1 METVGEKV
9 AIAQKLGLARQEL
22 LDVGLRGNSLLHV
35 PARRSSFLEIFD
47 ADAAALFGTL
57 TGSNGSKRPLQFVPA
72 PDENET
78 GDRDGGDSDAGD
90 EPVAESLSLGDEP
103 PLDAVGPAVDSS
115 RFLQVRLPQ
124 EKLDAQL
131 LRMESQAHTLLHEQG
146 IDVLFLALGFL
157 EWCDD
162 TSSSAPRYAPL
173 VLVPVE
179 LQRDSVRSRF
189 RLAYT
194 DAELGPNLNL
204 GAKLKGD
211 FRLDLP
217 EFPDEFDFRAYVD
230 AVALL
235 VSDRPRW
242 RVLRDKAVLGFFSY
256 GKFQMYVDLDPESW
270 PEENPLLKNLQLKR
284 LFGEGF
290 EADASLVE
298 GVRGHEALTAPE
310 NLHLVKDADSSQ
322 TEAILAVMEGANLVV
337 QGPPGTGKS
346 QTITNVIAEALARGK
361 RVLFVA
367 QKMAAL
373 EVVKARL
380 DECHLGDSVLELHS
394 HKSNKKAVLGSLRH
408 VFEQGRPEAPDRDA
422 RYRRLS
428 EVREALDGYV
438 ADLGRPILNS
448 GLHYVDC
455 VGRMLALKNQP
466 RLAGIAPV
474 RFEWL
479 RNWDAEDLERGRRA
493 IRAAGDYLR
502 EFGAPED
509 NPFRHSRRTSLSP
522 NDDQWLARQV
532 ARAWEPLGR
541 LIEDAAALAQA
552 MQIPVPATFADIA
565 ILHRAG
571 KRALDAPH
579 LQGVRVST
587 QEWQV
592 RRDDIREA
600 VACGAEM
607 HRLHEQLS
615 GHFIDAAFE
624 ADLLAVRVGL
634 AGRADKWWRV
644 FSGPYR
650 QAKSTL
656 RGYMKGALSGP
667 PVQWLEWVDGLL
679 AYRRHHQRLRELEP
693 VCQSLFG
700 AQWQGVRSDWA
711 VLGRLADWI
720 IELYEAIGKG
730 DLPQGLADFLEGDPD
745 LRAWVEPVEA
755 LAVQSAHIQGQFQ
768 ELITFLEW
776 AHGPVEEVTLETWRA
791 RLEAWRQ
798 TRRLY
803 EITRFNQIEKQVEEA
818 GLSGLIARLRDWR
831 DPSDVLEDWLLLG
844 YYSGLVDTAYG
855 ERSRIGQ
862 FDRLGQERLLSEFAK
877 LDRDVFAYAQEKL
890 VVGLH
895 AELPPFNAP
904 GEMDLLRR
912 EFSKQRRHL
921 PIRRLMHEAGSVIQ
935 KIKPVFMM
943 SPMSVATYLPQG
955 RLHFDLVI
963 FDEASQI
970 PAPESLGAILRGDQ
984 VVVVG
989 DSRQMPPTDFFG
1001 RAVELTDDEAEQ
1013 SVTADL
1019 ESILDL
1025 MQAQGV
1031 PERMLRWHYRSRD
1044 SSLIAVSNDQFYD
1057 NSLMIFPSPGMN
1069 PDARGL
1075 HFHHLP
1081 GTHYDR
1087 GGSRANRGEA
1097 LAVAQA
1103 VMAHARINPELS
1115 LGVVAFS
1122 TAQREV
1128 ILLEVERLR
1137 RAHPETEPFFRH
1149 HEGGEFFIKNLENVQ
1164 GDERDVIFISIGYG
1178 FTESG
1183 RFGLN
1188 FGPLNTQGGE
1198 RRLNVLITRARLAM
1212 DVFCNFRADDL
1223 RLSPSS
1229 PFGVRALKAFLHYA
1243 ETRDLPSRELTG
1255 REPDSPFEN
1264 EVMQAIQRLGYDVE
1278 PQVGSQGFYID
1289 LAVRDPVKPGRFVL
1303 AVECDGAS
1311 YHSTAVARD
1320 RDRIRQAVLEG
1331 LGWTFHRVWS
1341 TEWFRNPQAETERL
1355 KEAIE
1360 AALRH
1365 AQAQDDLA
1373 GKQRQTESAV
1383 GVVAQQVVKPGLD
1396 ESAAGPFSA
1405 EGLRAEATVPATRAS
1420 RESVGGSGD
1429 SGSGTVSAVAA
1440 DVRSGDPG
1448 PASGAHI
1455 KRTAQPT
1462 AEYMQPA
1469 VTDYQA
1475 ADESVLGLQS
1485 NTTDFHEIP
1494 LERLATAVFKVVQ
1507 AEGPVHTAVLT
1518 ARLLSAA
1525 NVGRAGVRIQSSILS
1540 ALNHLEQKDK
1550 IRFDGE
1556 FAALPEQLTNPP
1568 LRDWSILVPSQR
1580 RLEYVSDTELAHV
1593 LYRTVINAYSIDRN
1607 DAMSAALASLGFK
1620 RLTSQASERLLG
1632 IIEDLLERGAI
1643 RNHVDR
1649 LQPGPVPRD

>member
-1 METVGEKV
+1 ME
-9 AIAQKLGLARQEL
+9 LARQEL

-35 PARRSSFLEIFD
+35 PARRSSFLEIVD
-47 ADAAALFGTL
+47 GDSAALFGTL

-72 PDENET
+72 PDEDE
-78 GDRDGGDSDAGD
+78 GAERDDGDSGTGD
-90 EPVAESLSLGDEP
+90 EPELDVFPLGDAA
-103 PLDAVGPAVDSS
+103 PLNTLGASADPA

-131 LRMESQAHTLLHEQG
+131 LRMESQAHALLQEQG

-157 EWCDD
+157 EWYEDA
-162 TSSSAPRYAPL
+162 SSTMPRHAPL

-189 RLAYT
+189 RLSYT

-211 FRLDLP
+211 FRFDLP
-217 EFPDEFDFRAYVD
+217 EFPDEFDFCAYID
-230 AVALL
+230 AVALR
-235 VSDRPRW
+235 VAERPRW
-242 RVLRDKAVLGFFSY
+242 RVVRDKVVLGFFSY
-256 GKFQMYVDLDPESW
+256 GKFQMYVDLDTESW
-270 PEENPLLKNLQLKR
+270 PEESALLDNLQLKR

-290 EADASLVE
+290 QTDANLLEAL
-298 GVRGHEALTAPE
+298 RGHQALTAPE
-310 NLHLVKDADSSQ
+310 TLHLVKDADSSQ

-373 EVVKARL
+373 EVVKGRL
-380 DECHLGDSVLELHS
+380 DECHLGDAVLELHS
-394 HKSNKKAVLGSLRH
+394 HKSNKKAVLDSLRH
-408 VFEQGRPEAPDRDA
+408 VFDQGRPEAPDRDA
-422 RYRRLS
+422 RYRRLT
-428 EVREALDGYV
+428 EVRDALDGYV
-438 ADLGRPILNS
+438 ADLSRPILNS
-448 GLHYVDC
+448 GLHYVEC
-455 VGRMLALKNQP
+455 VGRMLALKNES
-466 RLAGIAPV
+466 RLSGLALI
-474 RFEWL
+474 RFQWL
-479 RNWDAEDLERGRRA
+479 RNWDAEGLEKGRRA
-493 IRAAGDYLR
+493 IRAAADYLG
-502 EFGAPED
+502 EFGPPED
-509 NPFRHSRRTSLSP
+509 NPFRQSRRTSLSP

-532 ARAWEPLGR
+532 ARAWEPLGQ
-541 LIEDAAALAQA
+541 LIEDSAALAKA
-552 MQIPVPATFADIA
+552 MQVPVPATFADIA

-571 KRALDAPH
+571 KRALEAPH
-579 LQGVRVST
+579 LQGVRIST

-615 GHFIDAAFE
+615 EHFIDAAFE
-624 ADLLAVRVGL
+624 TDLLAVRVGL
-634 AGRADKWWRV
+634 AGRADKWWRM

-650 QAKSTL
+650 QAKATL
-656 RGYMKGALSGP
+656 RGYMKGTLSGTP
-667 PVQWLEWVDGLL
+667 LQWLERVDGLL

-700 AQWQGVRSDWA
+700 AQWQGLRSDWA

-745 LRAWVEPVEA
+745 LRAWAEPVEA
-755 LAVQSAHIQGQFQ
+755 LAAQSVRVQGQLQ
-768 ELITFLEW
+768 ELVTFLEW
-776 AHGPVEEVTLETWRA
+776 TQGPLDEVSLAIWRTLLEE
-791 RLEAWRQ
+791 WRQ

-803 EITRFNQIEKQVEEA
+803 EITRFNQIEKQLDDA
-818 GLSGLIARLRDWR
+818 GLSGLIATLRDWR
-831 DPSDVLEDWLLLG
+831 EASAVLEDWLLLS

-855 ERSRIGQ
+855 ERPRIGQ
-862 FDRLGQERLLSEFAK
+862 FDRLGQERLLREFTE

-890 VVGLH
+890 VVSLH
-895 AELPPFNAP
+895 AGLPHFNAP

-970 PAPESLGAILRGDQ
+970 PAPESLGAVLRGDQ

-989 DSRQMPPTDFFG
+989 DSKQMPPTDFFG

-1044 SSLIAVSNDQFYD
+1044 ASLIAVSNDQFYD

-1103 VMAHARINPELS
+1103 VMAHARTSPDLS

-1137 RAHPETEPFFRH
+1137 RAHADTESFFRH

-1178 FTESG
+1178 FTEAG
-1183 RFGLN
+1183 RLAQN

-1229 PFGVRALKAFLHYA
+1229 PFGVRALKAFLHFA
-1243 ETRDLPSRELTG
+1243 ETRDLPTRELTG
-1255 REPDSPFEN
+1255 REPDSPFEH
-1264 EVMQAIQRLGYDVE
+1264 EVMRAIQRLGYDVE

-1289 LAVRDPVKPGRFVL
+1289 LAVRDPIKPGRFVL

-1331 LGWTFHRVWS
+1331 LGWTFHRIWS
-1341 TEWFRNPQAETERL
+1341 TEWFRNPQSETDRL

-1360 AALRH
+1360 AAVRH
-1365 AQAQDDLA
+1365 AQARDQFAKL
-1373 GKQRQTESAV
+1373 RT
-1383 GVVAQQVVKPGLD
+1383 P
-1396 ESAAGPFSA
+1396 AGPTLGTTAGNGA
-1405 EGLRAEATVPATRAS
+1405 ESLKDGAA
-1420 RESVGGSGD
+1420 RESQSADSAHLMPTTPVTSAQIQRVAGS
-1429 SGSGTVSAVAA
+1429 TTEQERPPVAGY
-1440 DVRSGDPG
+1440 RS
-1448 PASGAHI
+1448 
-1455 KRTAQPT
+1455 
-1462 AEYMQPA
+1462 
-1469 VTDYQA
+1469 
-1475 ADESVLGLQS
+1475 ADERTLGLQS
-1485 NTTDFHEIP
+1485 NAQNFHEIP
-1494 LERLATAVFKVVQ
+1494 LASLAAAVFKVVQ
-1507 AEGPVHTAVLT
+1507 EEGPVHTAILT

-1525 NVGRAGVRIQSSILS
+1525 GVGRAGARIQHGILS
-1540 ALNHLEQKDK
+1540 ALNHLEQTGQ
-1550 IRFDGE
+1550 IQFDGE
-1556 FAALPEQLTNPP
+1556 IAALPEQLAHPP
-1568 LRDWSILVPSQR
+1568 LRDWSALPAAQR
-1580 RLEYVSDTELAHV
+1580 KLEYVSDTELAHA
-1593 LYRTVINAYSIDRN
+1593 LYRVVN
-1607 DAMSAALASLGFK
+1607 DAHSIA
-1620 RLTSQASERLLG
+1620 
-1632 IIEDLLERGAI
+1632 
-1643 RNHVDR
+1643 RN
-1649 LQPGPVPRD
+1649 